1 MSKLIADPDPSG
13 TKSNTRQGGIHQAGL
28 PVHRESVSCL
38 LSSVFRLSYPSPQ
51 KSSID
56 NPSKKPFS
64 YQFAVNKFQKEPKLM
79 PLYPCAYEAL
89 AQNKPN
95 PKNLKTNATSVNA
108 SNYERNLPQSHQE
121 KQSQTNPNPSRTGR
135 EPDGTVFRPPSS
147 ALRPLPLAQLR
158 IAYCL
163 RVV

>member
-95 PKNLKTNATSVNA
+95 SQKPRITANHYATKS
-108 SNYERNLPQSHQE
+108 Y
-121 KQSQTNPNPSRTGR
+121 PNT
-135 EPDGTVFRPPSS
+135 
-147 ALRPLPLAQLR
+147 AH
-158 IAYCL
+158 I
-163 RVV
+163 